1 MGGVVEFYRA
11 LSGLGIKPIIG
22 CEAYVSS
29 ASRSDNDLRDG
40 DGECFHLVLLAKDL
54 EGYSNLCE
62 LVSIASIEGGA
73 FNPSFDKE
81 ALAKHSKGLLGLS
94 GCLQGEI
101 PKAILR
107 NDVERAEKVLDEY
120 ISIFGRGNFY
130 LELMDHGIPEE
141 MVANKGIVALSKKF
155 DVSMVAT
162 NDAHYLKREDAKA
175 HDVLLCLQT
184 GSTTKEENRF
194 RFPSD
199 QFHFRS
205 GEEMAALFKE
215 LPEAISNTLEIMEKC
230 DLSIPLVPDVNHYPV
245 YEVSAGEDR
254 EEVLRVICLDAI
266 PRRYGFDPKRGGLTP
281 ERRKILERMEYELGV
296 INSEGYSSYFLM
308 VRDFVRYAKENGIPV
323 GPGRGSG
330 AGSIVAYLTGITDI
344 DPMEYGLLF
353 ERFLN
358 PERMTP
364 PDFDIDF
371 CERRRSQVL
380 DYVKNKYGRDRVA
393 WIGKYETLNGK
404 GAVRDVALAMGR
416 PRSDADNLTRLF
428 SRNLGVSLRYA
439 MEKSPGLAAV
449 VENEKWAADVFEI
462 AMSLEDLNRN
472 ISKHATGVII
482 GDHRLARIVPL
493 AKSAEGGGYEIL
505 TQYSEESCEALG
517 LLKMDFRGLRALT
530 VIQDAIDYIR
540 ITRGEEIDFDKIPLD
555 DDETFRLLNRGDTVS
570 VFQLESPGIRDL
582 CVRFGVRNMKDIIAL
597 ITLCRP
603 GPMKLSNE
611 FVDRRRGRVAVEYEH
626 PAMEPILSETFGIIL
641 YQEQI
646 MQVVQAVA
654 GLSLAQADIL
664 RRAVGKKKRREME
677 AFRVKFM
684 DGCAG
689 NGVSQEV
696 AEKIWNK
703 IDGSA
708 ACGVNKSHSAAYA
721 FIAYRS
727 AYLKAHYPV
736 EFTRA
741 VLDSE

>member
-1 MGGVVEFYRA
+1 
-11 LSGLGIKPIIG
+11 
-22 CEAYVSS
+22 
-29 ASRSDNDLRDG
+29 
-40 DGECFHLVLLAKDL
+40 
-54 EGYSNLCE
+54 
-62 LVSIASIEGGA
+62 
-73 FNPSFDKE
+73 
-81 ALAKHSKGLLGLS
+81 
-94 GCLQGEI
+94 
-101 PKAILR
+101 
-107 NDVERAEKVLDEY
+107 
-120 ISIFGRGNFY
+120 
-130 LELMDHGIPEE
+130 
-141 MVANKGIVALSKKF
+141 
-155 DVSMVAT
+155 
-162 NDAHYLKREDAKA
+162 
-175 HDVLLCLQT
+175 
-184 GSTTKEENRF
+184 
-194 RFPSD
+194 
-199 QFHFRS
+199 
-205 GEEMAALFKE
+205 
-215 LPEAISNTLEIMEKC
+215 
-230 DLSIPLVPDVNHYPV
+230 
-245 YEVSAGEDR
+245 
-254 EEVLRVICLDAI
+254 
-266 PRRYGFDPKRGGLTP
+266 
-281 ERRKILERMEYELGV
+281 
-296 INSEGYSSYFLM
+296 
-308 VRDFVRYAKENGIPV
+308 
-323 GPGRGSG
+323 
-330 AGSIVAYLTGITDI
+330 
-344 DPMEYGLLF
+344 
-353 ERFLN
+353 
-358 PERMTP
+358 
-364 PDFDIDF
+364 
-371 CERRRSQVL
+371 
-380 DYVKNKYGRDRVA
+380 
-393 WIGKYETLNGK
+393 
-404 GAVRDVALAMGR
+404 
-416 PRSDADNLTRLF
+416 
-428 SRNLGVSLRYA
+428 
-439 MEKSPGLAAV
+439 
-449 VENEKWAADVFEI
+449 
-462 AMSLEDLNRN
+462 
-472 ISKHATGVII
+472 
-482 GDHRLARIVPL
+482 VPL

-505 TQYSEESCEALG
+505 TQYPEGSCEALG

-570 VFQLESPGIRDL
+570 VFQLESLGMRDL
-582 CVRFGVRNMKDIIAL
+582 CVRFGVRNIRDIIAL

-611 FVDRRRGRVAVEYEH
+611 FVDRRRGTVAVEYEH